1 MIARFRSINVKLPAS
16 LALVVVVYKDCSM
29 LLSCNGGGDAFKFYW
44 VQCTKI
50 VLNRSAEDRTD
61 QQSGRV
67 VG

>member
-1 MIARFRSINVKLPAS
+1 
-16 LALVVVVYKDCSM
+16 M